1 MREGERRERERENV
15 IKYLI
20 FYLLSSLSP
29 SPSEREGGERERENN
44 FIFYLLS
51 SLSLSPSLPLPPS
64 VKLAL
69 LSRVKEVRAGAM
81 RVLRYTLSS
90 SHVYETM
97 LHFKIDHL
105 VARSLDSPPQRDI
118 ERLQAMRFVRQVS
131 QYNFVHF
138 Q

>member
-1 MREGERRERERENV
+1 MEGGRGRERGNV
-15 IKYLI
+15 IKY
-20 FYLLSSLSP
+20 
-29 SPSEREGGERERENN
+29 

-51 SLSLSPSLPLPPS
+51 SPPLSLPPPPPS

-90 SHVYETM
+90 SHVYEIM

-131 QYNFVHF
+131 RYNFVHF

>member
-1 MREGERRERERENV
+1 MWKGDREKERERTSFS
-15 IKYLI
+15 IS
-20 FYLLSSLSP
+20 F
-29 SPSEREGGERERENN
+29 
-44 FIFYLLS
+44 FICCPL
-51 SLSLSPSLPLPPS
+51 SLSLSLSSSPFLSLSLSSPS

-90 SHVYETM
+90 SHVYEIM

-105 VARSLDSPPQRDI
+105 VARSLDSPPQTDI
-118 ERLQAMRFVRQVS
+118 ERLQAMRFVRQLS
-131 QYNFVHF
+131 QYNFMHF

>member
-1 MREGERRERERENV
+1 MKGDRGRERERTS
-15 IKYLI
+15 
-20 FYLLSSLSP
+20 LSISSFICCPLSP
-29 SPSEREGGERERENN
+29 SPSP
-44 FIFYLLS
+44 
-51 SLSLSPSLPLPPS
+51 SPPPPS

-90 SHVYETM
+90 SHVYEIM

>member
-1 MREGERRERERENV
+1 MEGREGEREGGEGGRLWKGDRRERERTSFS
-15 IKYLI
+15 I
-20 FYLLSSLSP
+20 SSFICCPLSP
-29 SPSEREGGERERENN
+29 S
-44 FIFYLLS
+44 S
-51 SLSLSPSLPLPPS
+51 SPPPPPS

-90 SHVYETM
+90 SHVYEIM

>member
-1 MREGERRERERENV
+1 MWKGDRGRERERECHLV
-15 IKYLI
+15 LH
-20 FYLLSSLSP
+20 FLSVVLSP
-29 SPSEREGGERERENN
+29 SPSP
-44 FIFYLLS
+44 F
-51 SLSLSPSLPLPPS
+51 PPS

-90 SHVYETM
+90 SHVYEIM

>member
-1 MREGERRERERENV
+1 MRERE
-15 IKYLI
+15 
-20 FYLLSSLSP
+20 
-29 SPSEREGGERERENN
+29 EGGERERESVIYY

-90 SHVYETM
+90 SHVYEIM

>member
-1 MREGERRERERENV
+1 MVEEGKYGASMAILQRYLTTDDRGRERERERHLV
-15 IKYLI
+15 FHL
-20 FYLLSSLSP
+20 FSVVLSPSLSP
-29 SPSEREGGERERENN
+29 SN
-44 FIFYLLS
+44 
-51 SLSLSPSLPLPPS
+51 SPSPSPSPPPS

-90 SHVYETM
+90 SHVYEIM

-131 QYNFVHF
+131 QYNFGHF

>member
-1 MREGERRERERENV
+1 MREREEGGREREREGGRERENV

-20 FYLLSSLSP
+20 FYLLSSLS
-29 SPSEREGGERERENN
+29 
-44 FIFYLLS
+44 L
-51 SLSLSPSLPLPPS
+51 SLSLSLSPPS

-90 SHVYETM
+90 SHVYEIM

>member
-1 MREGERRERERENV
+1 MSFSTSFF
-15 IKYLI
+15 IYCP
-20 FYLLSSLSP
+20 LSP
-29 SPSEREGGERERENN
+29 SPS
-44 FIFYLLS
+44 
-51 SLSLSPSLPLPPS
+51 PPPPPS

-90 SHVYETM
+90 SHVYEIM

>member
-1 MREGERRERERENV
+1 MWKGDRWREREHHLV
-15 IKYLI
+15 
-20 FYLLSSLSP
+20 FHLLSVVLSPSPSLSLSLSP
-29 SPSEREGGERERENN
+29 SPS
-44 FIFYLLS
+44 
-51 SLSLSPSLPLPPS
+51 LPLPLPPPS

-90 SHVYETM
+90 SHVYEIM

>member
-1 MREGERRERERENV
+1 MRGREGGRGERERERERH
-15 IKYLI
+15 LL
-20 FYLLSSLSP
+20 FHLLSIVLSLP
-29 SPSEREGGERERENN
+29 
-44 FIFYLLS
+44 
-51 SLSLSPSLPLPPS
+51 LSLSPSPPS

-90 SHVYETM
+90 SHVYEIM

-138 Q
+138 R

>member
-1 MREGERRERERENV
+1 MWKEDGGRERENV

-20 FYLLSSLSP
+20 FYLLPSP
-29 SPSEREGGERERENN
+29 SPS
-44 FIFYLLS
+44 
-51 SLSLSPSLPLPPS
+51 PPS

-90 SHVYETM
+90 SHVYEIM